1 MVTAAASTAVL
12 GWLSDV
18 PGPQTSLGTVAI
30 TQRSVP
36 PGGWR
41 GRPEALIG
49 AGEGRVPGNEAS
61 QRGHL
66 HLFLGSCDGP
76 HSGALVPQ
84 GLSSSPPTLQNQ
96 AGAPLSLRA
105 VRGEG
110 LPSRP
115 RPSPAWGP
123 ALYPLCDLAAAPQVR
138 RSVAPQP
145 AGPACPG
152 ACAPADAPAAARS
165 PPAPRLPAAV
175 DAPSVR

>member
-1 MVTAAASTAVL
+1 MTAAASTAVL

-49 AGEGRVPGNEAS
+49 AGEGRVPGNGAS

-84 GLSSSPPTLQNQ
+84 GLSWSPPTLQNQ

-105 VRGEG
+105 ARGEG
-110 LPSRP
+110 LPSWP
-115 RPSPAWGP
+115 RPSPPG
-123 ALYPLCDLAAAPQVR
+123 ALPCTPCLTWPLHH

-152 ACAPADAPAAARS
+152 ACPPADAPAAARS